1 MAEYL
6 PGNSTTD
13 ATQTSSYSPEHVA
26 LRLYIAGASQR
37 STRALALLRSMC
49 EERLAGRYHLEVIDI
64 YQQPERAGQDGIV
77 ATPTLLVVQ
86 PRQARYFVGE
96 SAARSRLEA
105 ALDLAGWRGETD
117 GST

>member
-13 ATQTSSYSPEHVA
+13 AQQTSSYGPQRVT

-64 YQQPERAGQDGIV
+64 YQQPERARQDGIV
-77 ATPTLLVVQ
+77 ATPTLFVAQ

-96 SAARSRLEA
+96 PAARSRLEA
-105 ALDLAGWRGETD
+105 ALELAGWRGEAD
-117 GST
+117 DSA